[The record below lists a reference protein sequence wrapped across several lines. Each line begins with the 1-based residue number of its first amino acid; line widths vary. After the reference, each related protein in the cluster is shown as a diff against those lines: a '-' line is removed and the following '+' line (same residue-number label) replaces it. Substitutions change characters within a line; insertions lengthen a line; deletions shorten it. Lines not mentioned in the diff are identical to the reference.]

1 MGGRGNLPF
10 VGQHRQEG
18 LDLRLTH
25 IFGVAHGAVAAM
37 PTDEKP
43 CPIQVSFLS
52 LMAIVQIANALAKLV
67 KQPNRAQN
75 GSSDFVRFNI
85 PVHKYCILLQG
96 YENKRFIDEQR
107 IPLSDWLPCYPVKL
121 RDISIVRRHKRY
133 VRQSTM
139 D

>member
-1 MGGRGNLPF
+1 
-10 VGQHRQEG
+10 
-18 LDLRLTH
+18 
-25 IFGVAHGAVAAM
+25 
-37 PTDEKP
+37 
-43 CPIQVSFLS
+43 
-52 LMAIVQIANALAKLV
+52 
-67 KQPNRAQN
+67 
-75 GSSDFVRFNI
+75 
-85 PVHKYCILLQG
+85 LLQG